1 MTPYGDRHFSTPA
14 DVDEFIATL
23 EKYERGEL
31 STDEFR
37 AFRLVRGVY
46 GQRQDDAQMIRVKIP
61 QGIVLPE
68 QLEALAEVAE
78 QTPRQL
84 GHLTTRQNFQFHF
97 LKMAEVE
104 GLLRRL
110 DRAGITT
117 RAACGNSV
125 RNITGCPHAGLSR
138 EEPFDTTPFGDGLVR
153 HLLRQPFTEAL
164 PRKFKIAFSA
174 CPSDCALAA
183 INDLGFIA
191 HRAADGS
198 RRFRVVAAGGLA
210 TLPTNALVLHESLPA
225 EEILAVAEALVKVF
239 DATGDR
245 KNRNKARLKFVVR
258 KIGEPA
264 FRALYE
270 AKLAEVVQHAPRLE
284 LPDEGPAPQHD
295 WVLPPLGDP
304 SLLAFVRSNVART
317 RNVGRVFVTV
327 RLSVGDITAAQI
339 RGLASVA
346 RRYGDGGV
354 RLLVDQNLLLRDVL
368 VSDLPELYR
377 ALGGL
382 GLGAAQAGT
391 SADVTS
397 CPGADSCK
405 LAITHSK
412 GLGKALAEALA
423 EGAVPGVSVK
433 LSGCP
438 NSCGQH
444 HIATIGLHGAVRK
457 IGGRAAPHYQILV
470 GGQVSAQGATFG
482 RPLGKVPAKRAS
494 AAVSRLTRWAEEN
507 AGPAEDAAT
516 RLARAGTEE
525 LRALLQDLFE
535 LSEEQA
541 EESDFVDYGA
551 EAPFQVLTMEGECAA

>member
-1 MTPYGDRHFSTPA
+1 MSRYGDRRFSTPA

-23 EKYERGEL
+23 ERYERGEL
-31 STDEFR
+31 STEEFR

-46 GQRQDDAQMIRVKIP
+46 GQRQDEAQMIRVKIP

-78 QTPRQL
+78 ETPRKL

-110 DRAGITT
+110 ERAGITT

-138 EEPFDTTPFGDGLVR
+138 EEPFDTTPFGDALVR

-191 HRAADGS
+191 HRAPDGS

-225 EEILAVAEALVKVF
+225 EEILGVAEALVKVF
-239 DATGDR
+239 DDTGDR

-258 KIGEPA
+258 KIGEAA
-264 FRALYE
+264 FRALYQ
-270 AKLAEVVQHAPRLE
+270 AKHAAVTAPRLAI
-284 LPDEGPAPQHD
+284 PDEGPSAPQE
-295 WVLPPLGDP
+295 WVLPPLADRE
-304 SLLAFVRSNVART
+304 LRAFAESNVART
-317 RNVGRVFVTV
+317 RHLGRVFVTI
-327 RLSVGDITAAQI
+327 RLPVGDITAAQI
-339 RGLASVA
+339 RGLAAVS
-346 RRYGDGGV
+346 RRFGDGGV
-354 RLLVDQNLLLRDVL
+354 RLLVDQNLLLRDVA
-368 VSDLPELYR
+368 VSELPELYA
-377 ALGGL
+377 ALGAL
-382 GLGAAQAGT
+382 GLAAAQAGT

-412 GLGKALAEALA
+412 GLGQALIETLAEDPVA
-423 EGAVPGVSVK
+423 GISVK

-457 IGGRAAPHYQILV
+457 IGGRAAPHYQIFV
-470 GGQVSAQGATFG
+470 GGGVSASGAVFG
-482 RPLGKVPAKRAS
+482 RPLGKVPARRAGE
-494 AAVSRLTRWAEEN
+494 AVSRLSRFAEQHR
-507 AGPAEDAAT
+507 GPGEDAAG
-516 RLARAGTEE
+516 RLARAEVEE
-525 LRALLQDLFE
+525 LRALLRDLFE
-535 LSEEQA
+535 LSEEQV

-551 EAPFQVLTMEGECAA
+551 AAPFAVVTSEGECAA

>member
-1 MTPYGDRHFSTPA
+1 MSNDYGDRRFSTPA

-23 EKYERGEL
+23 ERYERGEL
-31 STDEFR
+31 STEEFR

-61 QGIVLPE
+61 QGILLPD

-78 QTPRQL
+78 ETPRKL
-84 GHLTTRQNFQFHF
+84 GHLTTRQNVQFHF

-138 EEPFDTTPFGDGLVR
+138 TEPFDTTPFGDALVR
-153 HLLRQPFTEAL
+153 YLLRQPFTEAL

-191 HRAADGS
+191 HRGPDGS

-210 TLPTNALVLHESLPA
+210 TLPTNALVLHESLRA
-225 EEILAVAEALVKVF
+225 EEILGVAEALVKVF
-239 DATGDR
+239 DDTGDR

-264 FRALYE
+264 FRALYQ
-270 AKLAEVVQHAPRLE
+270 AKHAEVEAPKLVI
-284 LPDEGPAPQHD
+284 PDEGPPALAE
-295 WVLPPLGDP
+295 WVLPPLADAG
-304 SLLAFVRSNVART
+304 LKAFAQSNVART
-317 RNVGRVFVTV
+317 RNLGRVFVTI
-327 RLSVGDITAAQI
+327 RLPVGDISAAQLF
-339 RGLASVA
+339 GLAGLS
-346 RRYGDGGV
+346 RRFGDGGV
-354 RLLVDQNLLLRDVL
+354 RLLVDQNLLLRDVAAGE
-368 VSDLPELYR
+368 LPELYA
-377 ALGGL
+377 ALEGL
-382 GLGAAQAGT
+382 GLATAQAGT

-412 GLGKALAEALA
+412 GLGQALIGALAEQ
-423 EGAVPGVSVK
+423 AVPGISVK

-457 IGGRAAPHYQILV
+457 IGGRAAPHYQIFV
-470 GGQVSAQGATFG
+470 GGQVSASGAVFG
-482 RPLGKVPAKRAS
+482 RPLGKVLARRAGE
-494 AAVSRLTRWAEEN
+494 AVSRLSRFAEERK
-507 AGPAEDAAT
+507 GPGEEAAA
-516 RLARAGTEE
+516 RLARAETDE
-525 LRALLQDLFE
+525 LRALLQDLLE
-535 LSEEQA
+535 LSAEQVEER
-541 EESDFVDYGA
+541 DFVDYGA
-551 EAPFQVLTMEGECAA
+551 EAPFQVVTTEGECAA